1 MNLNLIHKL
10 LFGIFFLFLLFS
22 AIVFLVGDYMINPLF
37 SIVVFV
43 AILYI
48 VYYVAIKVFMKDL

>member
-22 AIVFLVGDYMINPLF
+22 AVVVLVGDYMESPLF
-37 SIVVFV
+37 SIAVFV
-43 AILYI
+43 GILYV
-48 VYYVAIKVFMKDL
+48 VYYVAIKVFMKD